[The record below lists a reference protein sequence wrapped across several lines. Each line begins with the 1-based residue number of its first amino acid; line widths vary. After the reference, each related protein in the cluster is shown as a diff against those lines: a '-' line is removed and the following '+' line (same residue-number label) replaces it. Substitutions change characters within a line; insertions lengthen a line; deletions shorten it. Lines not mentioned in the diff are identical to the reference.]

1 MKKNISGYLDRL
13 EKDYNIIKPLKP
25 INSKPNSKLQ
35 KYEIEDNFLN
45 FWFRFIYKYQSLI
58 ESENF
63 NGLRQIILR
72 DFSLHKGKF
81 LEKMYHELFRLS
93 GKWTKIGRYWERG
106 NKNEIDL
113 VAIDEI
119 NKKIVIVEI
128 KLNQERLNKNKLIL
142 KSQKLINQF
151 SDYNIDFKILS
162 LKDIHLN

>member
-1 MKKNISGYLDRL
+1 
-13 EKDYNIIKPLKP
+13 
-25 INSKPNSKLQ
+25 
-35 KYEIEDNFLN
+35 
-45 FWFRFIYKYQSLI
+45 
-58 ESENF
+58 
-63 NGLRQIILR
+63 
-72 DFSLHKGKF
+72 
-81 LEKMYHELFRLS
+81 MYHEFFRLS
-93 GKWTKIGRYWERG
+93 GKWTKIGRYWERE